1 VAVVLGRLDSV
12 CASTLLLP
20 RNSKVW
26 QEKASRAKGM
36 EQFETQTLFERQSEL
51 YKKKTKEKRRLM
63 SHTKDSF
70 TYHGFGIAAY

>member
-51 YKKKTKEKRRLM
+51 YIKKDEREETLDV
-63 SHTKDSF
+63 SHERTHLHI
-70 TYHGFGIAAY
+70 TVLA